1 MAGNP
6 DHERM
11 RGNVIGQAERVVR
24 AAADVDADALVDHDG
39 DLAPDEYPRGVRPG
53 DGLAGP
59 LFRKLTGLRYD
70 TGIHVPLGG
79 GDPHAIGEEA
89 LVASPGVDG
98 VLADIMRGVASLP
111 HDQRRARS
119 AEPVHKLAAEHRLF
133 GQPAGAC
140 EQFAGDVAQAIHD
153 AVETRLKIIGRHR
166 PD

>member
-1 MAGNP
+1 MTGLAAPHGEDEQASSPTLTVAGALEGEA
-6 DHERM
+6 HR
-11 RGNVIGQAERVVR
+11 RF
-24 AAADVDADALVDHDG
+24 AA
-39 DLAPDEYPRGVRPG
+39 R
-53 DGLAGP
+53 AGP

-111 HDQRRARS
+111 HNQRRARS

-140 EQFAGDVAQAIHD
+140 ERFAGDVAQAIHD
-153 AVETRLKIIGRHR
+153 AVEARLKIIGQHR

>member
-6 DHERM
+6 DYEQM

-24 AAADVDADALVDHDG
+24 AAADVDADALVDHGG
-39 DLAPDEYPRGVRPG
+39 DLPPDEYPRGVRPG

-70 TGIHVPLGG
+70 TGIHVPHGA
-79 GDPHAIGEEA
+79 GDPCAVGEEA

-98 VLADIMRGVASLP
+98 VLVDIMREVAPLP
-111 HDQRRARS
+111 HDQRCARS
-119 AEPVHKLAAEHRLF
+119 AEPVHKLAAEYRLF

-140 EQFAGDVAQAIHD
+140 EQFAGDVAQAIHH
-153 AVETRLKIIGRHR
+153 AVEAKLKLIGRHR